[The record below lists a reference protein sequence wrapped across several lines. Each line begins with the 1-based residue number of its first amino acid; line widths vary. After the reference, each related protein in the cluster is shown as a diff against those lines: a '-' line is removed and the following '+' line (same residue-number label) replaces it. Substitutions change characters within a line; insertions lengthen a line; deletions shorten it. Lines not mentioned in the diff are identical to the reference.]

1 MDQLKAETFFL
12 ALYDQ
17 FADAIFRYCYFRVS
31 SRELAEDLMQESFMK
46 AWKYLC
52 DGHEIDNP
60 KAFLYKTAGNLV
72 IDHYRAKR
80 QEVGLQEA
88 EEANLLGHAPSS
100 EADMEQSLAMEKVAR
115 AIRLLSPLH
124 QDVVIMRFV
133 EELTVKEVGTTLKKS
148 EGAVKVLQ
156 HRAIQKL
163 KELLLS

>member
-72 IDHYRAKR
+72 IDHYRRKKESSLEALAEKGFDPQGDTASTITNYAAGR
-80 QEVGLQEA
+80 EALLKLAELAPDHRDILILRYVDGLSIKEIA
-88 EEANLLGHAPSS
+88 AAYGLS
-100 EADMEQSLAMEKVAR
+100 ENAISVRVYR
-115 AIRLLSPLH
+115 AIHKLKKLLS
-124 QDVVIMRFV
+124 V
-133 EELTVKEVGTTLKKS
+133 
-148 EGAVKVLQ
+148 
-156 HRAIQKL
+156 
-163 KELLLS
+163 